1 MAGAEWK
8 EPKQDVNY
16 LSKSSSR
23 KGSREVREIAK
34 RLLKSTCKVFMQ
46 KIGPLYNLA
55 GKRRMSQFQISKHT
69 QKHCEALW
77 AQDTLKNIF

>member
-34 RLLKSTCKVFMQ
+34 RLLKSTCSFYAKDWSIIQSCRQ
-46 KIGPLYNLA
+46 KEDEPVSDFKA
-55 GKRRMSQFQISKHT
+55 HS
-69 QKHCEALW
+69 E
-77 AQDTLKNIF
+77 TL